1 VAVRKIHELMQ
12 VSQPAWPALQ
22 DELRQTSVTIDIR
35 PVDADRAQDTLHRV
49 QVTVGSR
56 LGAMALHTG
65 GLLVDHG
72 WLRVLGG
79 GDPSIGLVDLATANG
94 LDGEPAA
101 PATFLVG
108 FDVVGGRF
116 EVNGAA
122 PAAVGRPGD
131 PGEICYFAPEDLTWH
146 ALGMGHGEWL
156 SWLAAGNTVAFY
168 AGVRW
173 PDWQDEVKG
182 LPADH
187 GLAIY
192 PFLFTEEAMAD
203 LAGTQRAAIP
213 IEQVFGVNDSFAA
226 QLEGPADQSFTI
238 TTD

>member
-1 VAVRKIHELMQ
+1 MVVRKISELTD
-12 VSQPAWPALQ
+12 VSRPAWPALY
-22 DELRQTSVTIDIR
+22 DELRQSTVTMDIR
-35 PVDADRAQDTLHRV
+35 TVDPDRGRDTLHRL
-49 QVTVGSR
+49 QVTADSR

-79 GDPSIGLVDLATANG
+79 GDASIGLPDLATAND
-94 LDGEPAA
+94 LDAQPASL
-101 PATFLVG
+101 LVG

-116 EVNGAA
+116 EVNGAD
-122 PAAVGRPGD
+122 PAAAGRPGA
-131 PGEICYFAPEDLTWH
+131 PGELCYFAPEVLTWN
-146 ALGMGHGEWL
+146 AFGMDHDEWL

-173 PDWQDEVKG
+173 PGWQDEVTG
-182 LPADH
+182 LAADH

-203 LAGTQRAAIP
+203 LAGTERGAVP
-213 IEQVFGVNDSFAA
+213 IEHVFAVNESFAA
-226 QLEGPADQSFTI
+226 QLADPTDEGFEI
-238 TTD
+238 TQP